1 MKFFVISD
9 NNDTLTGLRLSG
21 IEGVVIHTEAELK
34 TVLNSCIAKPE
45 IAIVLM
51 TTQIVNLA
59 PAYISELKLKLHH
72 PLLTEIPDRFG
83 SANLGETIDSYISE
97 AIGIKLK
104 GD

>member
-1 MKFFVISD
+1 VKIYVISD
-9 NNDTLTGLRLSG
+9 NNDTVSGLRLAG
-21 IEGVVIHTEAELK
+21 IEGCVVKNRVDIITKLEELEK
-34 TVLNSCIAKPE
+34 NPE

-51 TTQIVNLA
+51 TTVIVNLA
-59 PAYISELKLKLHH
+59 PDYITNFKLTKSK

-83 SANLGETIDSYISE
+83 EVNLGEVIDSYISD